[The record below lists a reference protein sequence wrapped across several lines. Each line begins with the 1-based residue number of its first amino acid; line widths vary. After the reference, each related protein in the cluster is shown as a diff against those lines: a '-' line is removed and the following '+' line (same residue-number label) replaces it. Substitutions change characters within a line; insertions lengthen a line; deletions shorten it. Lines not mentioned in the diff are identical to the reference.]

1 MLGHVRTIDHRM
13 LTRRCVACGYEG
25 RSLLKPGLERC
36 PRCSCDLRSR
46 PPRSY
51 AEMEG
56 LVGSTPRIEPRQTP
70 AQPTVSEHMIHRWLA
85 FLFMALLGLL
95 AIVYLSAAA
104 VAI

>member
-1 MLGHVRTIDHRM
+1 MLGHARTIDHRM
-13 LTRRCVACGYEG
+13 LARRCVACGYEG

-36 PRCSCDLRSR
+36 PRCLCDLRSR

-56 LVGSTPRIEPRQTP
+56 LVGSAPRIAPRQAP
-70 AQPTVSEHMIHRWLA
+70 AHQATKQRMTHRWLA

-104 VAI
+104 VAL